1 MIGIPEDAKVVLY
14 CGHVSQGKGVGTLL
28 EAWAKF
34 APSQERAL
42 LMIVGA
48 PSPADDPNLSGRFL
62 DADPATVRLYP
73 MQNGVIP
80 FLHAADLIVAPSMLD
95 EGFGRV
101 VIEAMSTS
109 RPVVASRVGAVPE
122 ILSGEMSRFLVDARD
137 SVSLRERIL

>member
-1 MIGIPEDAKVVLY
+1 
-14 CGHVSQGKGVGTLL
+14 
-28 EAWAKF
+28 
-34 APSQERAL
+34 
-42 LMIVGA
+42 
-48 PSPADDPNLSGRFL
+48 
-62 DADPATVRLYP
+62 